1 MKAKFKTLLSDKTK
15 DFGLTSKA
23 IDELTDLG
31 VEGLAADAS
40 DADIEA
46 KVNSLVPFAK
56 AMQGEITRKS
66 QKKSST
72 KTSTQTEEVNEEDET
87 TTQNATLAALIE
99 AQMKP
104 FKEQLDKL
112 TSENEALK
120 AEKTRSE
127 RNALIADKARQ
138 LGIPDYLMKRVSFA
152 EDADLDKELADYKQ
166 ELVNNNLVSKDS
178 SFETGKTEDAM
189 KTEAKSWAESLPNK

>member
-1 MKAKFKTLLSDKTK
+1 MKTKFKTLLSEKTK

-23 IDELTDLG
+23 IEELTDLG

-72 KTSTQTEEVNEEDET
+72 KTSTQTEEVEEEDET
-87 TTQNATLAALIE
+87 KTQNAALSALIE

-104 FKEQLDKL
+104 FKDQLDKL

-189 KTEAKSWAESLPNK
+189 KTEAKSWAESFPNK